1 MDLPNNTEANAA
13 AARFAYIPGLDGM
26 RAVWVILG
34 PLLYHARPDFIPG
47 GILALDLFFVL
58 SSYLITSIALNE
70 WDRTQRIDLV
80 GYAGRRARRLLPALL
95 LCLGALTTYLVVWG
109 DGDQYARWTGA
120 IVSTL
125 TYSANW
131 YEIFSGVSYFEQYA
145 NPSPLVHVWSFAI
158 EEQFYLFAPFFLLA
172 GLRFGKRHALRVLAI
187 SSAVLAIASA
197 VWMSVLYDGDNLS
210 RVYYGTDTRAQALF
224 VGIFLAVVMRAHGP
238 VRTRTGRR
246 LLIGGAYAASIFYG
260 FAVFT
265 ISEKSAWMF
274 ERGGFLLMAVAA
286 GVIVIGVTQP
296 SRGPLHRFYEAA
308 PIRYLGRISY
318 GLYLYHLPI
327 YLIVITP
334 ERLAS
339 SVWWVVAA
347 LALTLASAA
356 LSYALFEKPV
366 MQRRFPVVTRRGA
379 PVRLRPWPAAFAS
392 SVAVMLILVGLL
404 AVNANKPPEQR
415 QVLVAASV
423 GDAPDDVVDAAGGDA
438 GEGTSGASDGTTA
451 APGDGSAVP
460 APSLQPAETTR
471 LLRVLVVGDSVSYQ
485 IGDALIQWSEQN
497 PGRVSVLNHAHIGC
511 IVARYGEKRPP
522 AADGTPGPVGDV
534 CSNWNVPVSVE
545 RIGDPQVVSW
555 PTAVQAF
562 RPDVVI
568 ANITPWDV
576 TDRKV
581 PSLGDDWTHIGKPD
595 FDAYAGAEYR
605 EASQVLT
612 ARGAELI
619 WLKGPALNRPF
630 APENDPARIA
640 RLNEIVGAATE
651 DLPRVRL
658 ADFPAFI
665 GPVGS
670 DRETALRRDGV
681 HLSDQGMAAV
691 AEWITG
697 DLLTADPARAG

>member
-1 MDLPNNTEANAA
+1 MNLPSRTESDAVAA
-13 AARFAYIPGLDGM
+13 PRFAYIPGLDGM

-80 GYAGRRARRLLPALL
+80 AYAGRRARRLLPALL
-95 LCLGALTTYLVVWG
+95 LCLGALTVYLLVWG

-172 GLRFGKRHALRVLAI
+172 GLRYGKRHALRVLGI
-187 SSAVLAIASA
+187 SSAVLAVASA

-238 VRTRTGRR
+238 VRTRVGRNV
-246 LLIGGAYAASIFYG
+246 LIGGAYVASVFYG

-265 ISEKSAWMF
+265 ISERSAWMF

-318 GLYLYHLPI
+318 GLYLFHLPI
-327 YLIVITP
+327 YLLVITP

-356 LSYALFEKPV
+356 LSYTLFEKPV
-366 MQRRFPVVTRRGA
+366 MERRFPIVSRRGE

-392 SVAVMLILVGLL
+392 SLAVMLILVGLL
-404 AVNANKPPEQR
+404 AVNANKPPEER
-415 QVLVAASV
+415 QVLVAAPTAEPSA
-423 GDAPDDVVDAAGGDA
+423 D
-438 GEGTSGASDGTTA
+438 GASGTTDGPIA
-451 APGDGSAVP
+451 APSDVGEVV
-460 APSLQPAETTR
+460 APLVEQEDAERT
-471 LLRVLVVGDSVSYQ
+471 LRVLVVGDSVSYQ
-485 IGDALIQWSEQN
+485 IGNALIDWSEQN
-497 PGRVSVLNHAHIGC
+497 AGRVSVLNHAHIGC
-511 IVARYGEKRPP
+511 IVARYGEKRTP
-522 AADGTPGPVGDV
+522 AADGAPGPVGDI
-534 CSNWNVPVSVE
+534 CSNWNVPVSVD
-545 RIGDPQVVSW
+545 RIGDPEVVSW

-568 ANITPWDV
+568 ASITPWDV

-581 PSLGDDWTHIGKPD
+581 PSLGDEWTHIGQAD
-595 FDAYAGAEYR
+595 FDEYAHDEYR
-605 EASQVLT
+605 LASEVLT
-612 ARGAELI
+612 SRGAELI
-619 WLKGPALNRPF
+619 WLAGPALNREL
-630 APENDPARIA
+630 AAENDPARIE
-640 RLNEIVGAATE
+640 RLNQIVATATQ
-651 DLPRVRL
+651 DLPRVRI
-658 ADFPAFI
+658 ADFPSFI

-670 DRETALRRDGV
+670 ERETSMRRDGV
-681 HLSDQGMAAV
+681 HLSDEGMRAV

-697 DLLTADPARAG
+697 ELLAEGLTRAE